1 MLQHIYFILYLL
13 LRRSAVLRLLKTN
26 AIALCINLRLFSEQ
40 SVTEVD
46 RFILSTV
53 RGILTATSVTG
64 KGRTDITYLKF
75 YTVLIFYFSLSKK

>member
-13 LRRSAVLRLLKTN
+13 LRRSAVLRLLKIN
-26 AIALCINLRLFSEQ
+26 AIVLCINLRLFSEQ

-53 RGILTATSVTG
+53 RGILTATSVQG
-64 KGRTDITYLKF
+64 RDGRTLRI
-75 YTVLIFYFSLSKK
+75 